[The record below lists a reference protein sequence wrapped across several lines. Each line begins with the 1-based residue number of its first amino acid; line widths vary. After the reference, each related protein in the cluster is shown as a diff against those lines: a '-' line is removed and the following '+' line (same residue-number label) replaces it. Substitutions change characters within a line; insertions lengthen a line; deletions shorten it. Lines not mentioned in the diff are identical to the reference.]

1 MGGGKTVLRKYIS
14 LLIILFCTFAVFAQ
28 NVKPYVAD
36 LNWLPAVNSD
46 KTATFDKATKTITV
60 TYDEDREWG
69 GDRGLYLG
77 LNNLD
82 ISGYNIARVK
92 YKVLGDYGFN
102 FVLDYDDA
110 ALDWNVDKTTYCT
123 TYLNE
128 MVIPLKSNQRR
139 LKGISIAGAWNVR
152 YEQFVIESITLEKV
166 SNPQKTDVNANNEP
180 PVIDTAK
187 SGTIDSNLSA
197 WEFVKRLGAGLQY
210 MVFIDAPELIDF
222 GMDIHPGNAFS
233 KPTKEQ
239 IHFIKSKGF
248 QTIRI
253 QTNPGNDHLID
264 KEYRINPSYLK
275 NIKQVVD
282 WAIEEDMYV
291 IICGP
296 FAEYGI
302 DEKYKKRV
310 AAGDVHFA
318 GYFVNENDKKES
330 ERFLRAVWK
339 QYAEAFNNSY
349 DEHLIF
355 ENLNEPV
362 DVFHSENAH
371 SWYPKDDC
379 DKCKKAYAILNE
391 YNQLIVDTIR
401 STGGNNTNRFIMING
416 LGAKWWTIT
425 SKNFK
430 LPKDKSKEKL
440 IPTYHEYTMGG
451 SAQFDSYY
459 EYYSNG
465 IKESILETFTAF
477 DKVYFSKHIPVYVSE
492 IGQSRRTP
500 ILERINWI
508 KDFMTEASKPNRSC
522 AALLHID
529 GALKDD
535 GGFFSGYYDSWKLKW
550 YDEEFVDTFIYGAQ
564 GKEYPLSADFIKE
577 NEVKVESVV
586 GKKLVK
592 KPVELKN
599 WNGGYKITSN
609 VLIRATPAKY
619 KFVFELERTGSDS
632 RLSLGYNDLRF
643 NWHEIVPMLKS
654 SSVKGGVIEG
664 TTIKVKAKTME
675 ISVDEELAKQ
685 LESTIG
691 IYPNGKDIIIKS
703 MKVVE

>member
-1 MGGGKTVLRKYIS
+1 MKK
-14 LLIILFCTFAVFAQ
+14 LLCILILACGAFLCFAQ
-28 NVKPYVAD
+28 DVKPYVAD
-36 LNWLPAVNSD
+36 LNWLPAVNAD
-46 KTATFDKATKTITV
+46 KTATFDKATKTVTV
-60 TYDEDREWG
+60 TYNDNLEWNQWG

-82 ISGYNIARVK
+82 ISNYNIARVK

-102 FVLDYDDA
+102 FALDYDDET
-110 ALDWNVDKTTYCT
+110 LDWSNDKTTYCP

-128 MVIPLKSNQRR
+128 MVIPLKYNQKK
-139 LKGISIAGAWNVR
+139 LKGIVVAGAWHVR
-152 YEQFVIESITLEKV
+152 YEQFVIESITFEKIA
-166 SNPQKTDVNANNEP
+166 NPQKTDVNACDEP

-187 SGTIDSNLSA
+187 NGIINEKLVA
-197 WEFVKRLGAGLQY
+197 WDFVKQLGAGLQY

-222 GMDIHPGNAFS
+222 GMDVHPGNAFS

-239 IHFIKSKGF
+239 IQFIKSKGF
-248 QTIRI
+248 KTIRI
-253 QTNPGNDHLID
+253 QTNPGNDHLMD
-264 KEYRINPSYLK
+264 KDYRINPSYIK
-275 NIKQVVD
+275 HIKQVVD
-282 WAIEEDMYV
+282 WCIEEDMYV

-318 GYFVNENDKKES
+318 GYFVNVNDKKES

-362 DVFHSENAH
+362 DVFHVENVH
-371 SWYPKDDC
+371 SWFPKDDC
-379 DKCKKAYAILNE
+379 SRCKKAYEVLND

-416 LGAKWWTIT
+416 LGAKCWTIT

-430 LPKDKSKEKL
+430 LPKDKSNNKL

-451 SAQFDSYY
+451 SAAFDQYSDYY
-459 EYYSNG
+459 TNG
-465 IKESILETFTAF
+465 IKESILETFATF

-500 ILERINWI
+500 ILERIKWI
-508 KDFMTEASKPNRSC
+508 KDFMAEASKPSRSC
-522 AALLHID
+522 AALLHVD

-535 GGFFSGYYDSWKLKW
+535 GQFFSGYYDSWKLKW
-550 YDEEFVDTFIYGAQ
+550 YDEEFVDTFIYGVQ
-564 GKEYPLSADFIKE
+564 GKEYPLSADFAKK
-577 NEVKVESVV
+577 NEVKVESIV
-586 GKKLVK
+586 GKNLLKTPL
-592 KPVELKN
+592 ELKN
-599 WNGGYKITSN
+599 WEGGYKLTSN
-609 VLIRATPAKY
+609 VLALATPAKY
-619 KFVFELERTGSDS
+619 KLVFEFERKGSDP
-632 RLSLGYNDLRF
+632 RFNIGYNDSRV
-643 NWHEIVPMLKS
+643 NWHEVVPLLKKS
-654 SSVKGGVIEG
+654 EIKGGVIEG
-664 TTIKVKAKTME
+664 TTIKVKAKSVE
-675 ISVDEELAKQ
+675 ISVDEELARQ
-685 LESTIG
+685 LEYTIG

-703 MKVVE
+703 IKVVE